1 MVRLQWPTVV
11 MAAMR
16 RPEGR
21 QYQEE
26 LGGIFTTAAH
36 IYGPIAVGYCC
47 YSHYPVAP
55 ALMCEGFRI
64 SENCVHGNFII
75 AKFE

>member
-11 MAAMR
+11 VAAMR
-16 RPEGR
+16 PEGI
-21 QYQEE
+21 QYEEE
-26 LGGIFTTAAH
+26 LCGIYPTAAH
-36 IYGPIAVGYCC
+36 IYGALAVG

>member
-1 MVRLQWPTVV
+1 MQWPTVV

-16 RPEGR
+16 PEGG

-26 LGGIFTTAAH
+26 LGGRYTTVTH
-36 IYGPIAVGYCC
+36 IYGALAVG
-47 YSHYPVAP
+47 YSHYPMLP